1 MLPILPCRGA
11 RRLPGGPLGYHPGA
25 RREPSPQASSV
36 TLDERTGGERQ
47 GDERVHSSGEE
58 MFMRLFR
65 YAVLAALLAVPI
77 MVAAAPA
84 TYAADSAGGA
94 HTSGEAHASG
104 GAHAFA
110 MPSTATPGSRVTFS
124 VACASLTAGG
134 ATLFGS
140 TLGLPERIPMT
151 HQNANS
157 DYTISVDLPGDI
169 AAGSYRPD
177 IDCSDGSSAGAA
189 LTVTAFPSG
198 GGAATGDGTTSTT
211 SNGTLALCGLALIGV
226 GALAG
231 GFALR
236 RRGARPRS

>member
-1 MLPILPCRGA
+1 
-11 RRLPGGPLGYHPGA
+11 
-25 RREPSPQASSV
+25 
-36 TLDERTGGERQ
+36 
-47 GDERVHSSGEE
+47 

-65 YAVLAALLAVPI
+65 YAVLAALLAVPV

-84 TYAADSAGGA
+84 TYAADSAGL
-94 HTSGEAHASG
+94 AHAAGGGPAADGAPAAG

-110 MPSTATPGSRVTFS
+110 MPSTATPGARVTFS

-157 DYTISVDLPGDI
+157 DYTISVDLPSDI

-177 IDCSDGSSAGAA
+177 IDCSDGSSAAAA

-211 SNGTLALCGLALIGV
+211 SNGTLALAGLALIGV

>member
-1 MLPILPCRGA
+1 
-11 RRLPGGPLGYHPGA
+11 
-25 RREPSPQASSV
+25 
-36 TLDERTGGERQ
+36 
-47 GDERVHSSGEE
+47 
-58 MFMRLFR
+58 MRLFR
-65 YAVLAALLAVPI
+65 YALLAALLAVPV

-84 TYAADSAGGA
+84 TYAATAGGGVRA
-94 HTSGEAHASG
+94 AGGTRAGG

-110 MPSTATPGSRVTFS
+110 MPSTATPGARVTFA

-157 DYTISVDLPGDI
+157 DYTISVDLPSDI

-177 IDCSDGSSAGAA
+177 IDCSDGSSATAA
-189 LTVTAFPSG
+189 LQVTAFPSG

-211 SNGTLALCGLALIGV
+211 SHGTLALAGLALIGA

-236 RRGARPRS
+236 RRGARTRN